1 MTLNDVLTKQNVI
14 TKLELKDGDKEL
26 PKALKVK
33 IMRMRMA
40 YNKIKKAFDDDVKEF
55 VEQLTT
61 EDYKTL
67 ANKPD
72 RTEEEEKQFKE
83 YTDKI
88 NAEYLEFINQKGFEE
103 IKEDLKDTFT
113 EGEYADL
120 LDINSGG
127 EVEING
133 NKIKAAD
140 FMEAVYEIFVK
151 DNNEEKVD

>member
-55 VEQLTT
+55 VEQLTN
-61 EDYKTL
+61 EEYKAL
-67 ANKPD
+67 ANKQD
-72 RTEEEEKQFKE
+72 RTEEEETKFKE
-83 YTDKI
+83 MSDKI

-113 EGEYADL
+113 EDEYADL

-151 DNNEEKVD
+151 DNNEEKTN